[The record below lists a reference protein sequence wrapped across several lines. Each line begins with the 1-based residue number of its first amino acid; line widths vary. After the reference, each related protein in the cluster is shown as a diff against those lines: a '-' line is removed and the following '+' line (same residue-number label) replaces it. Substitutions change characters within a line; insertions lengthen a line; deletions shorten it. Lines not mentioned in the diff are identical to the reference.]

1 MHMLSASVML
11 LPLPDSVQR
20 PSRYCSESPAPFLER
35 LPRLKTGVDAWA
47 PVQSRELS
55 IRALFFT
62 GCYSG
67 MFTQGKCHQSKLF
80 RTAKY
85 AR

>member
-1 MHMLSASVML
+1 ML

-62 GCYSG
+62 GCEGIATTVIATSACNQKHRG
-67 MFTQGKCHQSKLF
+67 FL
-80 RTAKY
+80 
-85 AR
+85 